1 VGEWLTGV
9 EGGREPLREV
19 RVLGGHS
26 PGEGSLRAGEEPE
39 HEQRTHGQGQGEGS
53 HGHSATGRRV

>member
-1 VGEWLTGV
+1 MGEWLTGV

-26 PGEGSLRAGEEPE
+26 PGEGSLRAGEEHE
-39 HEQRTHGQGQGEGS
+39 HEQRAQGKVS

>member
-1 VGEWLTGV
+1 MSEWLTGV

-39 HEQRTHGQGQGEGS
+39 HEQRAQGKVS
-53 HGHSATGRRV
+53 HGHSTGRRV